1 MPSRRWAHRS
11 LYECFRL
18 QSWPR
23 REMVVLETGG
33 DGEDSAFWRGV
44 ARADRRVRYIYE
56 RKDMALGPKRNRF
69 LKLVEGEVVAQFDD
83 DDVYAPSY
91 LDTMVAAL
99 LEPCLDDLDCVDD
112 VVLEALLDAP
122 RIAKLASWVGYDV
135 WGQQVTEYRA
145 ADDRDESEAR
155 EAERERNGMPRQAM
169 GWHSRFYGCAPRR
182 AVR

>member
-1 MPSRRWAHRS
+1 MDQGALIEVVKQFMMTAANSQVQLTKKSMESGRLTGVASALRHRSALGALGDRVLVSVVVPTMPSRRWAHRS

-91 LDTMVAAL
+91 LDTMVAA
-99 LEPCLDDLDCVDD
+99 
-112 VVLEALLDAP
+112 
-122 RIAKLASWVGYDV
+122 
-135 WGQQVTEYRA
+135 RA
-145 ADDRDESEAR
+145 
-155 EAERERNGMPRQAM
+155 GK
-169 GWHSRFYGCAPRR
+169 G
-182 AVR
+182 